1 MTTNLAGI
9 GHASDVE
16 RGDRWRAI
24 LGQLL
29 RLAALVVAA
38 GVVAVAMK
46 TGREV
51 QALALAGAGLAFLLS
66 LRWPLLPLVAFAVLV
81 PFEQAVFVEG
91 VGTLSRYAAIAFLV
105 AYGVPRLGRL
115 KVRAMPAAAWG
126 YFAWAILS
134 IGWAIDPSASL
145 AIIPPLALLFVV
157 AVVIAAA
164 VVEQPEIVR
173 PLVWA
178 YAISATATSFL
189 GTAAYVL
196 GEGPIGPND
205 RVAGLAGQDP
215 AFFAAILL
223 PAFVLGFYELLH
235 LRWVVPSAFILA
247 VSSVGILISGT
258 RAAWLSAVVVVFL
271 FVLPRLEPVRRF
283 AAVSIAVIGFILV
296 LQVPGVAALIQT
308 RTDTA
313 IATGGAGR
321 TDIWTIGLQIFESA
335 PFTGV
340 GIDNFP
346 IANTP
351 ERIRDTTITVGTVDS
366 LTNLRAHNIVISTL
380 GELGVV
386 GLLVLGAF
394 VIPLVVRLGWG
405 PDAPLVG
412 AALAA
417 IVSISL
423 FLDMFDRKETWLF
436 LALASGLAY
445 LRRHPPAGAPGDVA
459 GNAPVSVPGALR
471 EPT

>member
-1 MTTNLAGI
+1 MTTTVAGI
-9 GHASDVE
+9 GRAGEVE

-24 LGQLL
+24 LG
-29 RLAALVVAA
+29 RLVRLAMIVLAAALVGVAI
-38 GVVAVAMK
+38 K

-51 QALALAGAGLAFLLS
+51 QVLALAAAGLAFLLS

-115 KVRAMPAAAWG
+115 KVRAMPVAAWG
-126 YFAWAILS
+126 YLAWAILS
-134 IGWAIDPSASL
+134 LGWAIDPATSL
-145 AIIPPLALLFVV
+145 AIIPPLVLLFVV

-223 PAFVLGFYELLH
+223 PAFVVGFYELLY

-247 VSSVGILISGT
+247 VSSIGILISGT
-258 RAAWLSAVVVVFL
+258 RAAWLSAIVVVFL

-283 AAVSIAVIGFILV
+283 AALTIAVLGFVLV
-296 LQVPGVAALIQT
+296 LQIPGVSALIQA

-321 TDIWTIGLQIFESA
+321 TDIWSIGLQIYESA
-335 PFTGV
+335 PLTGV

-351 ERIRDTTITVGTVDS
+351 ERIRDATITVGTVDS
-366 LTNLRAHNIVISTL
+366 LANLRAHNIVISTL
-380 GELGVV
+380 GELGIV
-386 GLLVLGAF
+386 GLLVLAAF
-394 VIPLVVRLGWG
+394 VVPLLVRVGWG

-412 AALAA
+412 ASLGA

-445 LRRHPPAGAPGDVA
+445 LRRHPPAAATGDGAE
-459 GNAPVSVPGALR
+459 NALAPLQGALR

>member
-9 GHASDVE
+9 DLAPDLQ
-16 RGDRWRAI
+16 RGGRWRTI
-24 LGQLL
+24 LGQLARVAML
-29 RLAALVVAA
+29 VLAAGLVGVAI
-38 GVVAVAMK
+38 K

-51 QALALAGAGLAFLLS
+51 QILAIAAAGLAFLVS
-66 LRWPLLPLVAFAVLV
+66 LRWPLLPLFAFAVLV

-91 VGTLSRYAAIAFLV
+91 VGTLSRYAAIAFLI

-115 KVRAMPAAAWG
+115 TVRAMPLAAWG
-126 YFAWAILS
+126 YVAWAILS
-134 IGWAIDPSASL
+134 IGWAIDPTVST
-145 AIIPPLALLFVV
+145 AILPTIVLLFVV

-164 VVEQPEIVR
+164 VVEQPGIVR

-189 GTAAYVL
+189 GTAGYIL

-223 PAFVLGFYELLH
+223 PAFVLGFYELLY
-235 LRWVVPSAFILA
+235 LRWVVPSAFVLA

-258 RAAWLSAVVVVFL
+258 RAAWLSAVVVVLLFL
-271 FVLPRLEPVRRF
+271 LPRLEPVRRV
-283 AAVSIAVIGFILV
+283 AAVTIAAAGFVLV
-296 LQVPGVAALIQT
+296 LQIPGIATLIQT

-321 TDIWTIGLQIFESA
+321 TDIWTIGLQIFESS
-335 PFTGV
+335 PWTGV

-346 IANTP
+346 VANTP
-351 ERIRDTTITVGTVDS
+351 ERIREATISVGTVDS
-366 LTNLRAHNIVISTL
+366 LANLRAHNIVISTL

-386 GLLVLGAF
+386 GILVLGSL
-394 VIPLVVRLGWG
+394 VVPLVVRTGWG
-405 PDAPLVG
+405 PDARLVQATM
-412 AALAA
+412 AAV
-417 IVSISL
+417 VSISM

-436 LALASGLAY
+436 IALASGLIY
-445 LRRHPPAGAPGDVA
+445 LRRHPPAQAEGDVA
-459 GNAPVSVPGALR
+459 QDAWTPLPQSLH

>member
-1 MTTNLAGI
+1 MTTTVAGI
-9 GHASDVE
+9 GRAGEVE

-24 LGQLL
+24 LG
-29 RLAALVVAA
+29 RLVRLAMIVLAAALVGVAI
-38 GVVAVAMK
+38 K

-51 QALALAGAGLAFLLS
+51 QVLALAAAGLAFLLS

-115 KVRAMPAAAWG
+115 KVRAMPVAAWG
-126 YFAWAILS
+126 YLAWAILS
-134 IGWAIDPSASL
+134 LGWAIDPATSL
-145 AIIPPLALLFVV
+145 AIIPPLVLLFVV

-223 PAFVLGFYELLH
+223 PAFVVGFYELLY

-247 VSSVGILISGT
+247 VSSIGILISGT
-258 RAAWLSAVVVVFL
+258 RAAWLSAIVVVFL

-283 AAVSIAVIGFILV
+283 AALTIAVLGFVLV
-296 LQVPGVAALIQT
+296 LQIPGVSALIQA

-313 IATGGAGR
+313 IATGGADSSQVVLLR
-321 TDIWTIGLQIFESA
+321 SR
-335 PFTGV
+335 
-340 GIDNFP
+340 FP
-346 IANTP
+346 LICCPVAVPSTRSP
-351 ERIRDTTITVGTVDS
+351 SPCIRSITH
-366 LTNLRAHNIVISTL
+366 R
-380 GELGVV
+380 
-386 GLLVLGAF
+386 
-394 VIPLVVRLGWG
+394 
-405 PDAPLVG
+405 
-412 AALAA
+412 
-417 IVSISL
+417 
-423 FLDMFDRKETWLF
+423 
-436 LALASGLAY
+436 
-445 LRRHPPAGAPGDVA
+445 
-459 GNAPVSVPGALR
+459 VSVGCDPR
-471 EPT
+471 TSTP